1 MRWGQN
7 KDKQKWIDKVSG
19 LIEREDIIEANL
31 LQRQERKIDR
41 QKERKKERKK
51 DRQIERKK
59 ERQKERQIESRG
71 DILRWVSAMRGL
83 ATSQHTFSKANHVI
97 RLSLKRVVM
106 SSMYVEGLAYMR

>member
-41 QKERKKERKK
+41 QKERKI
-51 DRQIERKK
+51 DREQ
-59 ERQKERQIESRG
+59 SRG

>member
-41 QKERKKERKK
+41 QIDRKKERKI
-51 DRQIERKK
+51 DREQ
-59 ERQKERQIESRG
+59 SRG

>member
-41 QKERKKERKK
+41 QKERKKKGR
-51 DRQIERKK
+51 K
-59 ERQKERQIESRG
+59 ERNK
-71 DILRWVSAMRGL
+71 
-83 ATSQHTFSKANHVI
+83 
-97 RLSLKRVVM
+97 
-106 SSMYVEGLAYMR
+106 